1 LYGKV
6 KAGKFVLLSDD
17 EVIRE
22 EGVLIDK
29 LQGIKSYFAS
39 DHILNL
45 LEEVKGQLP
54 GDKLKMRGVVD
65 RYLTLPEEERLNYRL
80 GRRAGL
86 YRKLD
91 DLNSLT
97 LFQRVQDYLERI
109 QASSPQKV
117 EEAISEL
124 MERYI

>member
-1 LYGKV
+1 L
-6 KAGKFVLLSDD
+6 
-17 EVIRE
+17 
-22 EGVLIDK
+22 LIDK
-29 LQGIKSYFAS
+29 LDGIKSYFAS

-45 LEEVKGQLP
+45 LEEVEGQLP
-54 GDKLKMRGVVD
+54 GDKPNMRGAID
-65 RYLTLPEEERLNYRL
+65 RYLTLPVEERLNYRL

-91 DLNSLT
+91 DLNNPM
-97 LFQRVQDYLERI
+97 LFRRVQDCLEEIR
-109 QASSPQKV
+109 ASSPQEV